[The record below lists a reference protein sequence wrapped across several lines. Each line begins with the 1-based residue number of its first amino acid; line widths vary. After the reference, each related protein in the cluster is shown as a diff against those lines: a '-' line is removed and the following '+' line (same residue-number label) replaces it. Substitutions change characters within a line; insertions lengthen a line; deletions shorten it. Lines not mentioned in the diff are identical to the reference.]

1 MCWRVDRLPINMRYM
16 QMFRRLRPLNF
27 IVVSGLFLVWMVV
40 GCGRGGG
47 QIGADDYFRVG
58 DHPGVIV
65 W

>member
-1 MCWRVDRLPINMRYM
+1 MRYM